1 MVDLTTAGLSV
12 LGFLLALGILLFAAK
27 VAGLFGKSLAG
38 NAWRYFTVASAVLV
52 AISLIALLGALGAI
66 VLPAWW
72 REGSALV
79 FRALLAYAI
88 YHFYKAWTKIAK

>member
-1 MVDLTTAGLSV
+1 LDFTTAGLSV
-12 LGFLLALGILLFAAK
+12 LGFLLASGILLFAAK

-38 NAWRYFTVASAVLV
+38 NAWRYFTVASGVLV
-52 AISLIALLGALGAI
+52 VISLIALLAALESL

-79 FRALLAYAI
+79 FRAILAYAV
-88 YHFYKAWTKIAK
+88 YHFYKAWTKMGK